1 MLGRSTTSRNVYGK
15 YFKASIHLKIFT
27 SVIIHVMNYWG
38 ISRYPPCSSSR
49 GNRFS
54 KLSQNRFILHT
65 RTTLLFQR
73 QCNVCTCLAIPS
85 PILHYLFQSLIKN
98 LGLTEL
104 QNHFAFDHYY
114 SHKSHSSP
122 DGSSWATVTVC
133 WTVGGYIDAHLN
145 SNSTYMVLQGWGTWL
160 KRYLRGASRGERL
173 AIICFFYLARKTER
187 KLVLAIDLNLM
198 GWNSPK
204 WKRPSF
210 TISALTQRRI

>member
-1 MLGRSTTSRNVYGK
+1 MISTPQKISLHRTNERSLETGADHSDAAATGQMLGRSTTSRNVYGK

-65 RTTLLFQR
+65 CTTLLFQC
-73 QCNVCTCLAIPS
+73 QCNVCTLLAIPS

-145 SNSTYMVLQGWGTWL
+145 SPSCVWL
-160 KRYLRGASRGERL
+160 KGQNH
-173 AIICFFYLARKTER
+173 F
-187 KLVLAIDLNLM
+187 N
-198 GWNSPK
+198 
-204 WKRPSF
+204 
-210 TISALTQRRI
+210 

>member
-1 MLGRSTTSRNVYGK
+1 MFPRDWCRSFGRSSNGTDAGTQHYVKKRVRQEKNSGK

-65 RTTLLFQR
+65 CTTLLFQC

-104 QNHFAFDHYY
+104 QNHIAFDHYH

-122 DGSSWATVTVC
+122 DGSSWTTVTVC

-145 SNSTYMVLQGWGTWL
+145 
-160 KRYLRGASRGERL
+160 
-173 AIICFFYLARKTER
+173 F
-187 KLVLAIDLNLM
+187 
-198 GWNSPK
+198 
-204 WKRPSF
+204 PS
-210 TISALTQRRI
+210 